1 MGDKIGKLALNA
13 RLTSLVFI
21 LHIILRLY
29 GILSGV
35 ETSSEPVLWGM
46 FWLFVQDNLG
56 KVRGDRRK

>member
-13 RLTSLVFI
+13 RLTNLVFI

-29 GILSGV
+29 GILNRV

-56 KVRGDRRK
+56 KVRGDRSK